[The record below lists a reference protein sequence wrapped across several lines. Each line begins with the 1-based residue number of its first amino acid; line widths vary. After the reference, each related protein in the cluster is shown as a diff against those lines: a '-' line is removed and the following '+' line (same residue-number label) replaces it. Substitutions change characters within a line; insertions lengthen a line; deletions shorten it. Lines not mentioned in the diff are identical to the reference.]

1 MAPPAPQLW
10 GEKHPTPPMKHS
22 IWLRFVALSLLSV
35 CLTLPAQAQFIKVS
49 VSGAVNKP
57 GKYTLP
63 AGSRTLD
70 AIQAAGGTRS
80 DAQTAGL
87 ALVAPLK
94 GDGYLII
101 PSRKEASSQASQA
114 AQFSTAVAPNKAI
127 DLNQASAEELANL
140 PKIGPSTAAKIVQ
153 DRQASGPYKSLADLD
168 RVSGIGRGTLVKLSG
183 AVTINGTIATYEGKA
198 GKTGSAPTNQLNINQ
213 ATYDELE
220 ALRGVSPK
228 LAGQILQLRLDHSGR
243 LTRLEDL
250 KEIPG
255 ITDAKLKSLARDL
268 KVE

>member
-1 MAPPAPQLW
+1 
-10 GEKHPTPPMKHS
+10 MKHS
-22 IWLRFVALSLLSV
+22 IWLRFVAVSLLSV
-35 CLTLPAQAQFIKVS
+35 SLALPAQAQFIKVN
-49 VSGAVNKP
+49 VAGAVNKP
-57 GKYTLP
+57 GKYALP
-63 AGSRTLD
+63 EGSRTID

-87 ALVAPLK
+87 DLVAPLK
-94 GDGYLII
+94 GDGSLTI
-101 PSRKEASSQASQA
+101 PSKKDAPSQASRAVQS
-114 AQFSTAVAPNKAI
+114 STAVAPNKAI
-127 DLNQASAEELANL
+127 DLNQATAEELTNL
-140 PKIGPSTAAKIVQ
+140 PKIGPATAEKIVQ
-153 DRQASGPYKSLADLD
+153 DRQVNGPYKSLADLD

-183 AVTINGTIATYEGKA
+183 VVTINGAIATYG
-198 GKTGSAPTNQLNINQ
+198 GKTGSVPTKAQLNINQ
-213 ATYDELE
+213 ATYDEME

-255 ITDAKLKSLARDL
+255 MTDAKLKSLARDL

>member
-1 MAPPAPQLW
+1 
-10 GEKHPTPPMKHS
+10 MKHS
-22 IWLRFVALSLLSV
+22 IWLRFVAVSLLSV
-35 CLTLPAQAQFIKVS
+35 SLALPAQAQFIKVN
-49 VSGAVNKP
+49 VAGAVNKP
-57 GKYTLP
+57 GKYALP
-63 AGSRTLD
+63 EGSRTID

-87 ALVAPLK
+87 DLVAPLK
-94 GDGYLII
+94 GDGSLTI
-101 PSRKEASSQASQA
+101 PSKKDAPSQASRAVQS
-114 AQFSTAVAPNKAI
+114 STAVAPNKAI
-127 DLNQASAEELANL
+127 DLNQATAEELTNL
-140 PKIGPSTAAKIVQ
+140 PKIGPSTAEKIVQ
-153 DRQASGPYKSLADLD
+153 DRQVNGPYKSLADLD

-183 AVTINGTIATYEGKA
+183 VVTINGAIATYEGK
-198 GKTGSAPTNQLNINQ
+198 TGSVPTKAQLNINQ
-213 ATYDELE
+213 ATYDEME

-255 ITDAKLKSLARDL
+255 MTDAKLKSLARDL

>member
-1 MAPPAPQLW
+1 
-10 GEKHPTPPMKHS
+10 MKHS
-22 IWLRFVALSLLSV
+22 IWLRFLAVSLLSAS
-35 CLTLPAQAQFIKVS
+35 LILPAQAQFLRVS

-63 AGSRTLD
+63 TGSRTID

-87 ALVAPLK
+87 DLIAPLK
-94 GDGYLII
+94 GDGYLTV
-101 PSRKEASSQASQA
+101 PSKKESPSQALRAVQS
-114 AQFSTAVAPNKAI
+114 STAVAPNKAI
-127 DLNQASAEELANL
+127 DLNQATAEELANL

-153 DRQASGPYKSLADLD
+153 DRQANGLYKSLADLD
-168 RVSGIGRGTLVKLSG
+168 RVSGVGRGTLVKLSG
-183 AVTINGTIATYEGKA
+183 AVTINGTVATYDGKA
-198 GKTGSAPTNQLNINQ
+198 GKEEKAQTNALNINQ
-213 ATYDELE
+213 ATYDALE

-228 LAGQILQLRLDHSGR
+228 LAGQILQLRLDHGGR

>member
-1 MAPPAPQLW
+1 
-10 GEKHPTPPMKHS
+10 MKHS
-22 IWLRFVALSLLSV
+22 IWLRFVAVSLLSV
-35 CLTLPAQAQFIKVS
+35 SLALPAQAQFIKVN
-49 VSGAVNKP
+49 VAGAVNKP
-57 GKYTLP
+57 GKYALP
-63 AGSRTLD
+63 EGSRTID

-87 ALVAPLK
+87 DLVAPLK
-94 GDGYLII
+94 GDGSLTI
-101 PSRKEASSQASQA
+101 PSKKDAPSQASRAVQS
-114 AQFSTAVAPNKAI
+114 STAVAPNKAI
-127 DLNQASAEELANL
+127 DLNQATAEELTNL
-140 PKIGPSTAAKIVQ
+140 PKIGPATAEKIVQ
-153 DRQASGPYKSLADLD
+153 DRQVNGPYKSLADLD

-183 AVTINGTIATYEGKA
+183 VVTINGAIATYA
-198 GKTGSAPTNQLNINQ
+198 GKKASVPTKAQLNINQ
-213 ATYDELE
+213 ATYDEME

-255 ITDAKLKSLARDL
+255 MTDAKLKSLARDL

>member
-1 MAPPAPQLW
+1 
-10 GEKHPTPPMKHS
+10 MKHS
-22 IWLRFVALSLLSV
+22 VWLRFVAVSLLSV
-35 CLTLPAQAQFIKVS
+35 SLALPAQAQFIKVS
-49 VSGAVNKP
+49 ISGAVNKP

-63 AGSRTLD
+63 AGARTID

-87 ALVAPLK
+87 DLVAPLK
-94 GDGYLII
+94 GDGYLTV
-101 PSRKEASSQASQA
+101 PSKKDAPSQASQA
-114 AQFSTAVAPNKAI
+114 VQSSTAITPNKAI
-127 DLNQASAEELANL
+127 DLNQATAKELANL
-140 PKIGPSTAAKIVQ
+140 PKIGPSTAEKIVQ
-153 DRQASGPYKSLADLD
+153 DRQVKGPYQSLADLD

-183 AVTINGTIATYEGKA
+183 LVTINGTVATYEGK
-198 GKTGSAPTNQLNINQ
+198 TGSVQTNAQLNINQ

-228 LAGQILQLRLDHSGR
+228 LAGQILQLRLDHRGR

>member
-1 MAPPAPQLW
+1 
-10 GEKHPTPPMKHS
+10 MKPS
-22 IWLRFVALSLLSV
+22 IWLRLLAVSLLSAS
-35 CLTLPAQAQFIKVS
+35 LTLPAQAQFLKVS

-57 GKYTLP
+57 GRYTLP
-63 AGSRTLD
+63 TGSRTID

-87 ALVAPLK
+87 DLVAPLK
-94 GDGYLII
+94 GDGYLTV
-101 PSRKEASSQASQA
+101 PSKKESPSQASRAVQS
-114 AQFSTAVAPNKAI
+114 STAAAPNKAI
-127 DLNQASAEELANL
+127 DLNQATAEELANL

-153 DRQASGPYKSLADLD
+153 DRQANGLYKSLADLD
-168 RVSGIGRGTLVKLSG
+168 RVSGVGRGTLVKLSG
-183 AVTINGTIATYEGKA
+183 VVTINGTVATYDGKAGTEGKA
-198 GKTGSAPTNQLNINQ
+198 GNAQTNALNVNQ
-213 ATYDELE
+213 ATYDALE

-228 LAGQILQLRLDHSGR
+228 LAGQILQLRLDHGGR

>member
-1 MAPPAPQLW
+1 
-10 GEKHPTPPMKHS
+10 MKPYT
-22 IWLRFVALSLLSV
+22 WLRLVALSLLSASFA
-35 CLTLPAQAQFIKVS
+35 LPSYAQFIKVS

-63 AGSRTLD
+63 TGARTID

-87 ALVAPLK
+87 NLVAPLK
-94 GDGYLII
+94 GDGYLTI
-101 PSRKEASSQASQA
+101 PSRKAAPSQASRAVQS
-114 AQFSTAVAPNKAI
+114 STAAAPNTVL
-127 DLNQASAEELANL
+127 DLNQATAEELAKL
-140 PKIGPSTAAKIVQ
+140 PKIGPSTAEKIVQ
-153 DRQASGPYKSLADLD
+153 DRQANGLYKSLADLD
-168 RVSGIGRGTLVKLSG
+168 RVSGIGRGTLLKLSG
-183 AVTINGTIATYEGKA
+183 VVTINGQPAIYEGKA
-198 GKTGSAPTNQLNINQ
+198 SDTQKNTAHLNINQ

-228 LAGQILQLRLDHSGR
+228 LAGQILQLRLDHGGR

-255 ITDAKLKSLARDL
+255 VTDAKLKSLARDL
-268 KVE
+268 KVD

>member
-1 MAPPAPQLW
+1 
-10 GEKHPTPPMKHS
+10 MKHS
-22 IWLRFVALSLLSV
+22 FWLRFLAVSLSV
-35 CLTLPAQAQFIKVS
+35 SLALPAQAQFVKVS

-63 AGSRTLD
+63 AGSRTID

-87 ALVAPLK
+87 DLVAPLK
-94 GDGYLII
+94 GDGSLTV
-101 PSRKEASSQASQA
+101 PSKKESPSQASRAVQS
-114 AQFSTAVAPNKAI
+114 STAVAPNKAI
-127 DLNQASAEELANL
+127 DLNQATAEELANL
-140 PKIGPSTAAKIVQ
+140 PKIGPSTAEKIVQ
-153 DRQASGPYKSLADLD
+153 DRQANGPYKSLADLD

-183 AVTINGTIATYEGKA
+183 VITINGKVATYEGTK
-198 GKTGSAPTNQLNINQ
+198 GSPQTNAQLNINQ
-213 ATYDELE
+213 ATYDQLE

-228 LAGQILQLRLDHSGR
+228 LAGQILQLRLDHGNR
-243 LTRLEDL
+243 LTRVEDL

>member
-1 MAPPAPQLW
+1 
-10 GEKHPTPPMKHS
+10 MKHS
-22 IWLRFVALSLLSV
+22 IWLRFVAVSLLSV
-35 CLTLPAQAQFIKVS
+35 SLALPAQAQFIKVN
-49 VSGAVNKP
+49 VAGAVNKP
-57 GKYTLP
+57 GKYALP
-63 AGSRTLD
+63 EGSRTID

-87 ALVAPLK
+87 DLVAPLK
-94 GDGYLII
+94 GDGSLTI
-101 PSRKEASSQASQA
+101 PSKKDAPSQASRAVQS
-114 AQFSTAVAPNKAI
+114 STAVAPNKAI
-127 DLNQASAEELANL
+127 DLNQATAEELTNL
-140 PKIGPSTAAKIVQ
+140 PKIGPATAEKIVQ
-153 DRQASGPYKSLADLD
+153 DRQVNGPYKSLADLD

-183 AVTINGTIATYEGKA
+183 VVTINGAIANYA
-198 GKTGSAPTNQLNINQ
+198 GKTGSVPTKAQLNINQ
-213 ATYDELE
+213 ATYDEME

-255 ITDAKLKSLARDL
+255 MTDAKLKSLARDL

>member
-1 MAPPAPQLW
+1 
-10 GEKHPTPPMKHS
+10 MKHS
-22 IWLRFVALSLLSV
+22 IWLRFVAVSLLSV
-35 CLTLPAQAQFIKVS
+35 SLALPAQAQFIKVN
-49 VSGAVNKP
+49 VAGAVNKP
-57 GKYTLP
+57 GKYALP
-63 AGSRTLD
+63 EGSRTID

-87 ALVAPLK
+87 DLVAPLK
-94 GDGYLII
+94 GDGSLTI
-101 PSRKEASSQASQA
+101 PSKKDAPSQASRAVQS
-114 AQFSTAVAPNKAI
+114 STAVAPNKAI
-127 DLNQASAEELANL
+127 DLNQATAEELVNL
-140 PKIGPSTAAKIVQ
+140 PKIGPSTAEKIVQ
-153 DRQASGPYKSLADLD
+153 DRQVNGPYKSLADLD

-183 AVTINGTIATYEGKA
+183 VVTINGAIATYA
-198 GKTGSAPTNQLNINQ
+198 GKTGSVPTKAQLNINQ
-213 ATYDELE
+213 ATYDEME

-255 ITDAKLKSLARDL
+255 MTDAKLKSLARDL

>member
-1 MAPPAPQLW
+1 
-10 GEKHPTPPMKHS
+10 MKHS
-22 IWLRFVALSLLSV
+22 IWLRFLAVSLLSAS
-35 CLTLPAQAQFIKVS
+35 LTLPAQAQFLKVS

-57 GKYTLP
+57 GRYTLP
-63 AGSRTLD
+63 AGSRTID

-87 ALVAPLK
+87 DLIAPLK
-94 GDGYLII
+94 GDGYLTV
-101 PSRKEASSQASQA
+101 PSKKESPSQASRAVQS
-114 AQFSTAVAPNKAI
+114 STAVAPNKAI
-127 DLNQASAEELANL
+127 DLNQATAEELANL
-140 PKIGPSTAAKIVQ
+140 PKIGPSIAAKIVQ
-153 DRQASGPYKSLADLD
+153 DRQAKGPYKSLADLD
-168 RVSGIGRGTLVKLSG
+168 RVSGVGRGTLVKLSG
-183 AVTINGTIATYEGKA
+183 AVTINGTVATYDGKA
-198 GKTGSAPTNQLNINQ
+198 GKEGKTGNANALNINQ
-213 ATYDELE
+213 ATYDALE

-228 LAGQILQLRLDHSGR
+228 LAGQILQLRLDHGGR

>member
-1 MAPPAPQLW
+1 
-10 GEKHPTPPMKHS
+10 MKRS
-22 IWLRFVALSLLSV
+22 TWLRLVALSLLSV
-35 CLTLPAQAQFIKVS
+35 SFALPSYAQFIKVS

-63 AGSRTLD
+63 ANSRTID

-87 ALVAPLK
+87 DLVAPLK
-94 GDGYLII
+94 GDGYLTV
-101 PSRKEASSQASQA
+101 PSRKEAPSQASRAVQS
-114 AQFSTAVAPNKAI
+114 STAAALNKAV
-127 DLNQASAEELANL
+127 DLNQATAEELTKL
-140 PKIGPSTAAKIVQ
+140 PKIGPSTAEKIVQ
-153 DRQASGPYKSLADLD
+153 DRQANGLYKSLADLD

-183 AVTINGTIATYEGKA
+183 IVTINGQTAIYEGKSSDTQKNTA
-198 GKTGSAPTNQLNINQ
+198 HLSINQ

-220 ALRGVSPK
+220 AIRGVSPK

-255 ITDAKLKSLARDL
+255 VTDAKLKSLARDL
-268 KVE
+268 KVD

>member
-1 MAPPAPQLW
+1 
-10 GEKHPTPPMKHS
+10 MKHS
-22 IWLRFVALSLLSV
+22 IWLRFVAVSLLSV
-35 CLTLPAQAQFIKVS
+35 SLALPAQAQFIKVN
-49 VSGAVNKP
+49 VAGAVNKP
-57 GKYTLP
+57 GKYALP
-63 AGSRTLD
+63 EGSRTID

-87 ALVAPLK
+87 DLVAPLK
-94 GDGYLII
+94 GDGSLTI
-101 PSRKEASSQASQA
+101 PSKKDAPSQASRAVQS
-114 AQFSTAVAPNKAI
+114 STAVAPNKAI
-127 DLNQASAEELANL
+127 DLNQATAEELTNL
-140 PKIGPSTAAKIVQ
+140 PKIGPATAEKIVQ
-153 DRQASGPYKSLADLD
+153 DRQVNGPYKSLADLD

-183 AVTINGTIATYEGKA
+183 VVTINGAIATYA
-198 GKTGSAPTNQLNINQ
+198 GKTGSVPTKAQLNINQ
-213 ATYDELE
+213 ATYDEME

-255 ITDAKLKSLARDL
+255 MTDAKLKSLARDL

>member
-1 MAPPAPQLW
+1 
-10 GEKHPTPPMKHS
+10 MKHS
-22 IWLRFVALSLLSV
+22 IWLRFVAVSLLSV
-35 CLTLPAQAQFIKVS
+35 SFTLPAQAQFIKVS

-63 AGSRTLD
+63 AGSRTID

-94 GDGYLII
+94 GDGYLTV
-101 PSRKEASSQASQA
+101 PSKKEAPSQASRAVQS
-114 AQFSTAVAPNKAI
+114 STAVAPNKAI
-127 DLNQASAEELANL
+127 DLNQATAEELANL
-140 PKIGPSTAAKIVQ
+140 PKIGPSTAEKIVQ
-153 DRQASGPYKSLADLD
+153 DRQAKGPYQSLADLD
-168 RVSGIGRGTLVKLSG
+168 RVSGIGRGTLIKLSG
-183 AVTINGTIATYEGKA
+183 VVTINGTVATYEGKE
-198 GKTGSAPTNQLNINQ
+198 GKEGKIGSAPSKAQLNINQ

-228 LAGQILQLRLDHSGR
+228 LAGQILQLRLDHRGR

>member
-1 MAPPAPQLW
+1 
-10 GEKHPTPPMKHS
+10 MKHS
-22 IWLRFVALSLLSV
+22 TWLRFVAVSLLSV

-63 AGSRTLD
+63 AGSRTID

-94 GDGYLII
+94 GDGYLTI
-101 PSRKEASSQASQA
+101 PSKKEAPSQASQA
-114 AQFSTAVAPNKAI
+114 VQSSTAVAPNRAI
-127 DLNQASAEELANL
+127 DLNQATAEELTNL

-153 DRQASGPYKSLADLD
+153 DRQVNGPYKSLADLD

-183 AVTINGTIATYEGKA
+183 VVTLNGSLATYEGKE
-198 GKTGSAPTNQLNINQ
+198 GGSVSTKAQLNINQ

-228 LAGQILQLRLDHSGR
+228 LAGQILQLRLDHRGR

>member
-1 MAPPAPQLW
+1 
-10 GEKHPTPPMKHS
+10 MKHS
-22 IWLRFVALSLLSV
+22 IWLRFVAVSLLSV
-35 CLTLPAQAQFIKVS
+35 SLALPAQAQFIKVN
-49 VSGAVNKP
+49 VAGAVNKP
-57 GKYTLP
+57 GKYALP
-63 AGSRTLD
+63 EGSRTID

-87 ALVAPLK
+87 DLVAPLK
-94 GDGYLII
+94 GDGSLTI
-101 PSRKEASSQASQA
+101 PSKKDAPSRASRAVQS
-114 AQFSTAVAPNKAI
+114 STAVAPNKAI
-127 DLNQASAEELANL
+127 DLNQATAEELTNL
-140 PKIGPSTAAKIVQ
+140 PKIGPSTAEKIVQ
-153 DRQASGPYKSLADLD
+153 DRQVNGPYKSLADLD

-183 AVTINGTIATYEGKA
+183 VVTINGAIATYA
-198 GKTGSAPTNQLNINQ
+198 GKTGSVPTKAQLNINQ
-213 ATYDELE
+213 ATYDEME

-255 ITDAKLKSLARDL
+255 MTDAKLKSLARDL

>member
-1 MAPPAPQLW
+1 
-10 GEKHPTPPMKHS
+10 MKHS
-22 IWLRFVALSLLSV
+22 IWLRFVAVSLLSV
-35 CLTLPAQAQFIKVS
+35 SLALPAQAQFIKVN
-49 VSGAVNKP
+49 VAGAVNKP
-57 GKYTLP
+57 GKYALP
-63 AGSRTLD
+63 EGSRTID

-87 ALVAPLK
+87 DLVAPLK
-94 GDGYLII
+94 GDGSLTI
-101 PSRKEASSQASQA
+101 PSKKDAPSQASRAVQS
-114 AQFSTAVAPNKAI
+114 STAVAPNKAI
-127 DLNQASAEELANL
+127 DLNQATAEELTNL
-140 PKIGPSTAAKIVQ
+140 PKIGPSTAEKIVQ
-153 DRQASGPYKSLADLD
+153 DRQVNGPYKSLADLD

-183 AVTINGTIATYEGKA
+183 VVTINGAIATYA
-198 GKTGSAPTNQLNINQ
+198 GKTGSVPTKAQLNINQ
-213 ATYDELE
+213 ATYDEME

-255 ITDAKLKSLARDL
+255 MTDAKLKSLARDL

>member
-1 MAPPAPQLW
+1 
-10 GEKHPTPPMKHS
+10 MKHS
-22 IWLRFVALSLLSV
+22 IWLRFVAVSLLFVS
-35 CLTLPAQAQFIKVS
+35 LTLPAQAQFIKVS

-63 AGSRTLD
+63 TGSRTID

-87 ALVAPLK
+87 DLVAPLK
-94 GDGYLII
+94 GDGYLTV
-101 PSRKEASSQASQA
+101 PSKKEAPSQASRAVQS
-114 AQFSTAVAPNKAI
+114 STAVAPTKAI
-127 DLNQASAEELANL
+127 DLNQATAEELAKL
-140 PKIGPSTAAKIVQ
+140 PKIGPSTAEKIVQ
-153 DRQASGPYKSLADLD
+153 DRQLKGPYQSLADLD

-183 AVTINGTIATYEGKA
+183 IVTINGTVATYEDK
-198 GKTGSAPTNQLNINQ
+198 KGSAQTKAQLNINQ

-228 LAGQILQLRLDHSGR
+228 LAGQILQLRLDHRGR

-255 ITDAKLKSLARDL
+255 MTDAKLKSLARDL

>member
-1 MAPPAPQLW
+1 
-10 GEKHPTPPMKHS
+10 MKHS
-22 IWLRFVALSLLSV
+22 IWLRFVAVSLLSV
-35 CLTLPAQAQFIKVS
+35 SLTLPAQAQFIKVS

-63 AGSRTLD
+63 AGSRTID

-101 PSRKEASSQASQA
+101 PSKKEAPSQASRAVQS
-114 AQFSTAVAPNKAI
+114 STAVAPNKAI
-127 DLNQASAEELANL
+127 DLNQATAEELANL

-153 DRQASGPYKSLADLD
+153 DRQVKGPYKSLADLD

-183 AVTINGTIATYEGKA
+183 VVTINGTIANYE
-198 GKTGSAPTNQLNINQ
+198 GKTGSAPTKAQLNINQ

-228 LAGQILQLRLDHSGR
+228 LAGQILQLRLDHRGR

>member
-1 MAPPAPQLW
+1 
-10 GEKHPTPPMKHS
+10 MKHS
-22 IWLRFVALSLLSV
+22 IWLRFLAVSLLSAS
-35 CLTLPAQAQFIKVS
+35 LILPAQAQFLRVS

-63 AGSRTLD
+63 TGSRTID

-87 ALVAPLK
+87 DLIAPLK
-94 GDGYLII
+94 GDGYLTV
-101 PSRKEASSQASQA
+101 PSKKESPSQALRAVQS
-114 AQFSTAVAPNKAI
+114 STAVAPNKAI
-127 DLNQASAEELANL
+127 DLNQATAEELANL

-153 DRQASGPYKSLADLD
+153 DRQANGPYKSLADLD
-168 RVSGIGRGTLVKLSG
+168 RVSGVGRGTLVKLSG
-183 AVTINGTIATYEGKA
+183 AVTINGTVATYDGKA
-198 GKTGSAPTNQLNINQ
+198 GKEEKAQTNALNINQ
-213 ATYDELE
+213 ATYDALE

-228 LAGQILQLRLDHSGR
+228 LAGQILQLRLDHGGR

>member
-1 MAPPAPQLW
+1 
-10 GEKHPTPPMKHS
+10 MKHS
-22 IWLRFVALSLLSV
+22 TWLRFVAVSLLSV

-63 AGSRTLD
+63 AGSRTID

-94 GDGYLII
+94 GDGYLTI
-101 PSRKEASSQASQA
+101 PSKKEAPSQASQA
-114 AQFSTAVAPNKAI
+114 VQSSTAVAPNRAI
-127 DLNQASAEELANL
+127 DLNQATAEELANL

-153 DRQASGPYKSLADLD
+153 DRQANGPYKSLADLD

-183 AVTINGTIATYEGKA
+183 VVTLNGSLAIYEGKE
-198 GKTGSAPTNQLNINQ
+198 GKTGNVSTKAQLNINQ

-228 LAGQILQLRLDHSGR
+228 LAGQILQLRLDHRGR

-255 ITDAKLKSLARDL
+255 LTDAKLKSLARDL

>member
-1 MAPPAPQLW
+1 
-10 GEKHPTPPMKHS
+10 MKHS
-22 IWLRFVALSLLSV
+22 IWLRFLAVSLSISLA
-35 CLTLPAQAQFIKVS
+35 LPAQAQFIRVS

-63 AGSRTLD
+63 AGSRTID

-94 GDGYLII
+94 GDGSLTV
-101 PSRKEASSQASQA
+101 PSKKEAPTQASRAVQS
-114 AQFSTAVAPNKAI
+114 STAAAPNQAI
-127 DLNQASAEELANL
+127 DLNQATAEELANL

-153 DRQASGPYKSLADLD
+153 DRQANGPYKSLADLD
-168 RVSGIGRGTLVKLSG
+168 RVSGVGRGTLVKLSG
-183 AVTINGTIATYEGKA
+183 AVTINGKVAAYEGTSTK
-198 GKTGSAPTNQLNINQ
+198 GNAPSNAQLNINQ

-220 ALRGVSPK
+220 ALRGISPK
-228 LAGQILQLRLDHSGR
+228 LAGQILQLRLDHGNR

-255 ITDAKLKSLARDL
+255 LTDAKLKSLARDL